1 MELSLNRRLFRTF
14 SYWYLCVV
22 LLLLFQLLTA
32 LFLSFAG
39 PSGTGLERLIESAY
53 VSPAN
58 RLGNTFFE
66 EQMVSGNIPLGMG
79 LLLLIVILYAF
90 LGGTVIYLIGR
101 LSSALSGR
109 KQSLFFF
116 CSTLGLLL
124 LAACG
129 KSKQET
135 PKTSETKAD
144 SIVFTLKD
152 GIELEM
158 IRVQPGTYTVG
169 VPRADP
175 LWRSDIDRREVTV
188 SAPYWLGKYEVTQEQ
203 WEAVMSGEKRPDG
216 FDLSNPSL
224 YKGEKRPVDAV
235 TRNDINRFIEK
246 LNAL

>member
-1 MELSLNRRLFRTF
+1 MDTLAIRNRLFSELWLWF
-14 SYWYLCVV
+14 LYVV
-22 LLLLFQLLTA
+22 SLLALQLLILTA
-32 LFLSFAG
+32 WAAFG
-39 PSGTGLERLIESAY
+39 PQSNRILEHVFELAY
-53 VSPAN
+53 AHPVLW
-58 RLGNTFFE
+58 LGNAFFE
-66 EQMVSGNIPLGMG
+66 EEQMFLGNIALGLG
-79 LLLLIVILYAF
+79 LILLVVIIYAF

-116 CSTLGLLL
+116 CSALGLLL

-169 VPRADP
+169 LPRVDP

-188 SAPYWLGKYEVTQEQ
+188 SAPYVLAGQIRGHAGTMGSRHERRKTSRRIRPEQPILIQRGK
-203 WEAVMSGEKRPDG
+203 ASGRCREPERRQP
-216 FDLSNPSL
+216 FH
-224 YKGEKRPVDAV
+224 
-235 TRNDINRFIEK
+235 
-246 LNAL
+246 